1 MVHDNTINGIISW
14 FHTRVKVH
22 DLDTLM
28 LPDMNQPLMLFN
40 TSPERRSLMHYNLGL
55 VLKYSGY
62 IQMYYTHFYLTL
74 IHCIRALLS
83 SLSCALI
90 TVTHRITPNVT
101 VMRCDSNEEIAIN
114 MVVTLYGMIQLAIG
128 SARHGFLFGTIRLI
142 QQLQRYVRDS
152 KTVNVSHCDRNE
164 AGKTIITDF
173 YLAFSTIHGNYE

>member
-83 SLSCALI
+83 LLSRALI

-114 MVVTLYGMIQLAIG
+114 MVVRNDTAGYWKRKTWFFIRNNTPN
-128 SARHGFLFGTIRLI
+128 SAAAALC
-142 QQLQRYVRDS
+142 S
-152 KTVNVSHCDRNE
+152 
-164 AGKTIITDF
+164 
-173 YLAFSTIHGNYE
+173 

>member
-74 IHCIRALLS
+74 IHCIHALLS
-83 SLSCALI
+83 LLS
-90 TVTHRITPNVT
+90 HGSHYSHTPDYT
-101 VMRCDSNEEIAIN
+101 KRDCNE
-114 MVVTLYGMIQLAIG
+114 V
-128 SARHGFLFGTIRLI
+128 
-142 QQLQRYVRDS
+142 
-152 KTVNVSHCDRNE
+152 
-164 AGKTIITDF
+164 
-173 YLAFSTIHGNYE
+173 